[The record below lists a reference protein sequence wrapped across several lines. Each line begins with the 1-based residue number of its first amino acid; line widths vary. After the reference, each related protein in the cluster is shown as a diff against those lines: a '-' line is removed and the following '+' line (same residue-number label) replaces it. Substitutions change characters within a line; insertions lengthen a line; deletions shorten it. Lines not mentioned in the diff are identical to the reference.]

1 MRTRFDVRLRW
12 WNREVLGLEGLGEVQ
27 DASEQLL
34 GVLGLW
40 AGAEEVGEGGHVEL
54 AGEGLGLG
62 IGVFRFAE
70 SGLEEG
76 GAWAKRIRAGFE
88 SVGRLIAPW
97 CANLGP
103 ICESTAISIVVEE
116 EGCKLS
122 DRRCMIE
129 LWV

>member
-76 GAWAKRIRAGFE
+76 GA
-88 SVGRLIAPW
+88 
-97 CANLGP
+97 
-103 ICESTAISIVVEE
+103 
-116 EGCKLS
+116 
-122 DRRCMIE
+122 
-129 LWV
+129 